1 MDMSNDTIHRAILY
15 SEVEGDIVV
24 VLCKDFTSYQACS
37 QYITGAMGT
46 MMPNPY
52 GDMETI
58 IYATLSTQTASG
70 RWTTDAEYHTML

>member
-1 MDMSNDTIHRAILY
+1 VTTLF
-15 SEVEGDIVV
+15 IVQSSTPK
-24 VLCKDFTSYQACS
+24 LKGTLLLSC
-37 QYITGAMGT
+37 AMGT

-58 IYATLSTQTASG
+58 IYATLSTQTAAG